1 MDAEAVDRAFEAL
14 RFTWDQLQLGLGQP
28 SRGIGAI
35 SARAFLPSEAA
46 RRMRDLPV
54 LSHLSAGVLRVNGV
68 EVSYDPDADDLLALL
83 DRVDGSPAD
92 VVAAFNSRTGRLLL
106 APRRAGGRLSLD
118 PDPLL
123 VALGL
128 LDGTYIAATERMR
141 AARRA
146 GLSLAQLVEEL
157 SRPDSGVSSAE
168 LSAALAGGE
177 RYGVVAGPPSQVDV
191 AVFARVVTVSG
202 ADVEAWAA
210 GTDDAPG
217 ALMRLSDAM
226 EARL

>member
-14 RFTWDQLQLGLGQP
+14 RFAWDQLQLGLGQP
-28 SRGIGAI
+28 SRSLGAV

-46 RRMRDLPV
+46 RRMRELPA
-54 LSHLSAGVLRVNGV
+54 LSHLPPGELRINGV
-68 EVSYDPDADDLLALL
+68 VVSYDPDSDDLLTVL
-83 DRVDGSPAD
+83 DRVDGSAAE
-92 VVAAFNSRTGRLLL
+92 VVAAFNSRTGRVLL
-106 APRRAGGRLSLD
+106 APRRAGGRLSID
-118 PDPLL
+118 PDPL
-123 VALGL
+123 VSALGII
-128 LDGTYIAATERMR
+128 DGTYIAATERLR

-146 GLSLAQLVEEL
+146 GISLSQLVEEL
-157 SRPDSGVSSAE
+157 SQVGSGVSPEE

-177 RYGVVAGPPSQVDV
+177 RFGVVSGPPTRVDAIAFGRAATMAGPDLE
-191 AVFARVVTVSG
+191 T
-202 ADVEAWAA
+202 WAC